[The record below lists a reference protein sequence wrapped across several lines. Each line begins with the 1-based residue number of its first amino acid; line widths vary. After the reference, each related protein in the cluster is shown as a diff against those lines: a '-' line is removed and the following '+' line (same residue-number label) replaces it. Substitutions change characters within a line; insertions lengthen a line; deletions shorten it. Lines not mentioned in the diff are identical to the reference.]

1 MKIDMSKE
9 GIRRRVKKVGIGL
22 AIFFSVLVII
32 CVMVD
37 SPDTSTKTG
46 DKSKVTKT
54 DNSYNMYEDYIEQC
68 TDDGHFTGLPI
79 DFVIKNAGKSTD
91 KNDYV
96 TDLPDNLL
104 VDERGFK
111 DVKVLYDCVS
121 KTLTIDSVLI
131 GRDDTINMVRDNQ
144 WNPAIKT
151 TIERSHQ
158 ILKEAYSADCHD
170 YLDRVH
176 EEIMEDIL
184 YYEDALES
192 NDPDM
197 LENAKKELIDSMENF
212 ADTMVKFEM
221 KLIYQYLDKY
231 GDNL

>member
-9 GIRRRVKKVGIGL
+9 GIKRRVKKVGIGL

-46 DKSKVTKT
+46 DKPKVTKT
-54 DNSYNMYEDYIEQC
+54 DNSYNMYEDYIDKC
-68 TDDGHFTGLPI
+68 TDNGKFTGFPI
-79 DFVIKNAGKSTD
+79 DFVIRNIGRSTD

-104 VDERGFK
+104 LNDHGTK
-111 DVKVLYDCVS
+111 NIKSLYDYVS
-121 KTLTIDSVLI
+121 NILTIDSLVI
-131 GRDDTINMVRDNQ
+131 GSDDIMNTVRGNQ
-144 WNPAIKT
+144 WNSIIKT
-151 TIERSHQ
+151 TIERSRVV
-158 ILKEAYSADCHD
+158 LRAAYPTDCHD
-170 YLDRVH
+170 YIDKVH

-192 NDPDM
+192 DDPDM

-212 ADTMVKFEM
+212 ADTMVKFE
-221 KLIYQYLDKY
+221 KRLIYQYLDNY